1 MTHRHRA
8 LTASVSGLVASL
20 AIAGGAVAASTAG
33 CGASEGDT
41 VILNVDPRAG
51 ATVGDQPI
59 KILGQHFRNDI
70 GYTVYFGSKR
80 AGNVTILNPETLLAV
95 SPQVDA
101 PGPVDITIR
110 ADNGPAWRISKAFK
124 YEDMGGSVV
133 EGLGEQTGPNS
144 AKKQNY

>member
-1 MTHRHRA
+1 MTHRRRA
-8 LTASVSGLVASL
+8 LTASLSGLVASL
-20 AIAGGAVAASTAG
+20 ALAGGLLVTGAAG
-33 CGASEGDT
+33 CGSSEGET

-51 ATVGDQPI
+51 ATIGDQPI
-59 KILGQHFRNDI
+59 KIVGQNFRVGT
-70 GYTVYFGSKR
+70 GYAVYFGSKR
-80 AGNVTILNPETLLAV
+80 ANSVMILNPETLLAM

-110 ADNGPAWRISKAFK
+110 ADNGPAWKISKAFR

>member
-51 ATVGDQPI
+51 ATIGDQPI

>member
-33 CGASEGDT
+33 CGASEGET

-51 ATVGDQPI
+51 ATIGDQPI

-144 AKKQNY
+144 AKKQYY